1 LPLFGPILK
10 AWFLCRT
17 QNSQTSVNKVIPN
30 WRNDCAI
37 FYNHLGPWKLIAN
50 VDMLR
55 IVDQYQIL
63 FSVWTIVKYSF
74 FICSRLHLCK
84 ANASRDLKWEPWLQA
99 TQIVYI
105 PRQLIL
111 CSSSYTMSP
120 WREEDM
126 PGQYVSLE
134 SVAEAAFRF
143 HCTHNHVESL
153 QHRTPI
159 RDYIKKWLKQL
170 QIMWKRCVGPTE
182 ICSSN
187 TLYSWS

>member
-1 LPLFGPILK
+1 MSCYFPNKKRAAKHINRKLYKHLQWAYYLVGRRGGGPTLLT
-10 AWFLCRT
+10 A
-17 QNSQTSVNKVIPN
+17 
-30 WRNDCAI
+30 CASPGSS
-37 FYNHLGPWKLIAN
+37 L
-50 VDMLR
+50 
-55 IVDQYQIL
+55 
-63 FSVWTIVKYSF
+63 S
-74 FICSRLHLCK
+74 
-84 ANASRDLKWEPWLQA
+84 WLQA

-170 QIMWKRCVGPTE
+170 QIM
-182 ICSSN
+182 
-187 TLYSWS
+187 